1 MLENILVLVLL
12 LIIVIYVYNYY
23 KLKNSTE
30 PFNTN
35 QKTNNINNI
44 NNLTARESP
53 KIIENRDNNESS
65 NIDYGTKDYNEILAN
80 DNNDLTYYYNDVIDQ
95 TKINESAYNIVNQ
108 VDRIDYSNVKTGLE
122 KCLEKCDGTCFE
134 LGYMGIATCFPKQT
148 KSFDLGTLYKNP
160 TFTYGYN
167 AFKNK
172 Q

>member
-1 MLENILVLVLL
+1 LNNGYIPAFFDNIVSDKSIFSIFSV
-12 LIIVIYVYNYY
+12 VTIY
-23 KLKNSTE
+23 T
-30 PFNTN
+30 
-35 QKTNNINNI
+35 
-44 NNLTARESP
+44 
-53 KIIENRDNNESS
+53 
-65 NIDYGTKDYNEILAN
+65 GTY
-80 DNNDLTYYYNDVIDQ
+80 NDLTYYYNDVIDQ

-108 VDRIDYSNVKTGLE
+108 VDKIDYSNVKTGLE